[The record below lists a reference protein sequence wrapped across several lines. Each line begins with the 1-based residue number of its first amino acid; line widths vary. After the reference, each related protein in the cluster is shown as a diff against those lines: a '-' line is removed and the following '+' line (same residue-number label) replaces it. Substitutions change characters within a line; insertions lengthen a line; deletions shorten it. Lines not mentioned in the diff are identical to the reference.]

1 MLLHNLHFIFPILIC
16 GSNAQIIIDNG
27 HQTWQTSW
35 ARRVRG
41 SWKKVVRCNIIVKM
55 VLGNIFVVLGYWLL
69 FTCVSADVCTKP
81 EVSAS
86 AYTTQDA
93 TVLTSIA
100 FVAELTLNCGNLVTG
115 LPLYAEINGKTL
127 PAARIG
133 DGNKYQVSWTEDV
146 KKARSGDYSVNLYDE
161 EGYAALRKAIR
172 SGEDSSSV
180 KSLVTV
186 VVNHPGAYQGPW
198 VNSEFMAA
206 ILSVLVWYL
215 AFSARSKLL
224 A

>member
-1 MLLHNLHFIFPILIC
+1 MVNGKMFIVVGLL
-16 GSNAQIIIDNG
+16 
-27 HQTWQTSW
+27 
-35 ARRVRG
+35 
-41 SWKKVVRCNIIVKM
+41 
-55 VLGNIFVVLGYWLL
+55 VLFDSVL
-69 FTCVSADVCTKP
+69 ADVCTEP
-81 EVSAS
+81 VVTAA
-86 AYTTQDA
+86 AYTTKDA

-100 FVAELTLNCGNLVTG
+100 FVAEFTLNCGNHVTG

-133 DGNKYQVSWTEDV
+133 DDNRYQISWTDDV
-146 KKARSGDYSVNLYDE
+146 KKARSGDYSINLYDE

-172 SGEDSSSV
+172 SGEDPSSV
-180 KSLVTV
+180 KSLVTIV
-186 VVNHPGAYQGPW
+186 VTYPGAYQGPW

-206 ILSVLVWYL
+206 ILSVVVWYL

>member
-1 MLLHNLHFIFPILIC
+1 
-16 GSNAQIIIDNG
+16 
-27 HQTWQTSW
+27 
-35 ARRVRG
+35 
-41 SWKKVVRCNIIVKM
+41 VVEKM
-55 VLGNIFVVLGYWLL
+55 VYGNMFTLVGLL
-69 FTCVSADVCTKP
+69 FLFTYTSADVCTKP

-93 TVLTSIA
+93 TVLTNVA
-100 FVAELTLNCGNLVTG
+100 FVAEFTLKCGNHVTG

-133 DGNKYQVSWTEDV
+133 DDNKYQVSWTEDV

-161 EGYAALRKAIR
+161 EGYAALRKAVR
-172 SGEDSSSV
+172 SGEDPSSV
-180 KSLVTV
+180 KSLVTI
-186 VVNHPGAYQGPW
+186 VVNYPGAYQGPW

>member
-1 MLLHNLHFIFPILIC
+1 MVYGNMLIVVGILALI
-16 GSNAQIIIDNG
+16 NTA
-27 HQTWQTSW
+27 
-35 ARRVRG
+35 
-41 SWKKVVRCNIIVKM
+41 
-55 VLGNIFVVLGYWLL
+55 L
-69 FTCVSADVCTKP
+69 ADVCTKP
-81 EVSAS
+81 KVSAS

-93 TVLTSIA
+93 TVLTNIA
-100 FVAELTLNCGNLVTG
+100 FVAEFTLNCENHVTG

-133 DGNKYQVSWTEDV
+133 DDDKYQVSWTEDV

-172 SGEDSSSV
+172 SGEDPSSV
-180 KSLVTV
+180 KSLVTI
-186 VVNHPGAYQGPW
+186 VVNYPGAYQGPW

-206 ILSVLVWYL
+206 ILSVIVWYL

>member
-1 MLLHNLHFIFPILIC
+1 MACGKMYSLVCMLILV
-16 GSNAQIIIDNG
+16 SY
-27 HQTWQTSW
+27 S
-35 ARRVRG
+35 
-41 SWKKVVRCNIIVKM
+41 
-55 VLGNIFVVLGYWLL
+55 
-69 FTCVSADVCTKP
+69 SADVCTKP

-93 TVLTSIA
+93 TVLTNIA
-100 FVAELTLNCGNLVTG
+100 FVAEFTLKCGNHVTG

-133 DGNKYQVSWTEDV
+133 DDNKYQVSWTEDV
-146 KKARSGDYSVNLYDE
+146 KKARSGDYGINLYDE

-172 SGEDSSSV
+172 SGEDPSSV
-180 KSLVTV
+180 KSLVTI
-186 VVNHPGAYQGPW
+186 VVNYPGAYQGPW

>member
-1 MLLHNLHFIFPILIC
+1 MNVFFLAAAF
-16 GSNAQIIIDNG
+16 
-27 HQTWQTSW
+27 
-35 ARRVRG
+35 
-41 SWKKVVRCNIIVKM
+41 
-55 VLGNIFVVLGYWLL
+55 L
-69 FTCVSADVCTKP
+69 FASTTANVCTKP

-93 TVLTSIA
+93 TVLTNIA
-100 FVAELTLNCGNLVTG
+100 FVAEFTLKCGNKVSG

-133 DGNKYQVSWTEDV
+133 DDNRYQVSWTEEV

-161 EGYAALRKAIR
+161 EGYAAMRKAIR
-172 SGEDSSSV
+172 SGEDPSSV
-180 KSLVTV
+180 KPLVTV

-206 ILSVLVWYL
+206 ILSVFVWYL
-215 AFSARSKLL
+215 AFSAKSKLL
-224 A
+224 S

>member
-1 MLLHNLHFIFPILIC
+1 MACGKMYSLIFLL
-16 GSNAQIIIDNG
+16 
-27 HQTWQTSW
+27 
-35 ARRVRG
+35 
-41 SWKKVVRCNIIVKM
+41 
-55 VLGNIFVVLGYWLL
+55 VLVCYS
-69 FTCVSADVCTKP
+69 SADVCTKP

-93 TVLTSIA
+93 TVLTNIA
-100 FVAELTLNCGNLVTG
+100 FVAELTLKCGNHATG

-133 DGNKYQVSWTEDV
+133 DDNRYQVSWTEDV
-146 KKARSGDYSVNLYDE
+146 KKARSGDYSINLYDD

-172 SGEDSSSV
+172 SGEDPSSV
-180 KSLVTV
+180 KSLVTI
-186 VVNHPGAYQGPW
+186 VVNYPGAYQGPW

-206 ILSVLVWYL
+206 MLSVLVWYL

>member
-1 MLLHNLHFIFPILIC
+1 VL
-16 GSNAQIIIDNG
+16 GA
-27 HQTWQTSW
+27 
-35 ARRVRG
+35 
-41 SWKKVVRCNIIVKM
+41 WKKVRRCNIIAKM
-55 VLGNIFVVLGYWLL
+55 VHGSIFVVLGYWLL

-93 TVLTSIA
+93 TVLTNIA

-146 KKARSGDYSVNLYDE
+146 KKTRSGDYSVNLYDE

-180 KSLVTV
+180 KSLVTI

>member
-1 MLLHNLHFIFPILIC
+1 MFRVINLL
-16 GSNAQIIIDNG
+16 
-27 HQTWQTSW
+27 
-35 ARRVRG
+35 
-41 SWKKVVRCNIIVKM
+41 
-55 VLGNIFVVLGYWLL
+55 VLFNFAL
-69 FTCVSADVCTKP
+69 ADVCTKP

-100 FVAELTLNCGNLVTG
+100 FVAEFTLKCGNHVIG

-133 DGNKYQVSWTEDV
+133 DDNRYQVSWTEDV
-146 KKARSGDYSVNLYDE
+146 KKARSGDYSVSLYDE

-172 SGEDSSSV
+172 SGEDASTV
-180 KSLVTV
+180 KSLVTIV
-186 VVNHPGAYQGPW
+186 VTYPGAYQGPW

-206 ILSVLVWYL
+206 ILSVVVWYL